1 MSRLHEPL
9 MDHIH
14 SELCQEINAMIICIK
29 LHHTVD
35 MSEETAEQHAKILDA
50 RKRHPD
56 PTWEEI
62 VDLLTKTRDEM
73 IRCTR
78 PFKRH

>member
-14 SELCQEINAMIICIK
+14 SELCQEIN
-29 LHHTVD
+29 D

-56 PTWEEI
+56 PTLEEI
-62 VDLLTKTRDEM
+62 VDLLTKTNEM
-73 IRCTR
+73 IRCTH